1 MAETVS
7 DYQVPLYNV
16 YGERVGTIKLSE
28 ALESHG
34 VHLELRARGTGRRR
48 YFTSAKLYA
57 RNAQHWEPTN
67 SGGYT
72 VLQLISGVQAA

>member
-1 MAETVS
+1 MAETVA
-7 DYQVPLYNV
+7 DYQLPLYNC
-16 YGERVGTIKLSE
+16 YGELVGTIKLSQ

-34 VHLELRARGTGRRR
+34 VHLDLRARGNGRRR

-57 RNAQHWEPTN
+57 RTAQHWEPAN

-72 VLQLISGVQAA
+72 VLQLISGVQAS